1 MRVAA
6 EFAARGPR
14 TLAIRTRAM
23 PANSSAARALE
34 ETESSPAP
42 RRRRLRRR
50 RRNRAKREG
59 SASPSPAPA
68 QAVGRDA
75 EWPIRTGWWG
85 LGTKTDGTARR
96 AFCGTVVGAASVRQT
111 DRQTPRQ
118 MVVGNGPKVESLLNP
133 GQPPACLPACPRTP
147 VRRPAA
153 GPIATLITRWTHT
166 SAGFWKVCRDG
177 SQTCVDG
184 AGGTGQGRS
193 TCVRCALGGACLAL
207 GSTHFP
213 SSSSFSEWESP
224 LLGGGRS

>member
-1 MRVAA
+1 MASQSQSQRGRDSDAIRIETHGFRLGWPRRSGERDSVLRNMRVAA

-59 SASPSPAPA
+59 SASPAPA

-96 AFCGTVVGAASVRQT
+96 GAARLLRDGGGRGVRQT
-111 DRQTPRQ
+111 DRRLGRWWLE
-118 MVVGNGPKVESLLNP
+118 M
-133 GQPPACLPACPRTP
+133 GQ
-147 VRRPAA
+147 
-153 GPIATLITRWTHT
+153 
-166 SAGFWKVCRDG
+166 K
-177 SQTCVDG
+177 
-184 AGGTGQGRS
+184 
-193 TCVRCALGGACLAL
+193 
-207 GSTHFP
+207 
-213 SSSSFSEWESP
+213 
-224 LLGGGRS
+224 